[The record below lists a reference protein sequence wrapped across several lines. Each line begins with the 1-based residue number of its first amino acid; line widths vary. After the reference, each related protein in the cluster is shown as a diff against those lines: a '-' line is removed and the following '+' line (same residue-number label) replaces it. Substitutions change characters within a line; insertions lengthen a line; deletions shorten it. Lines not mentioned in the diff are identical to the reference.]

1 MCGRFTLRTLVRDLA
16 RQFLFEP
23 GDYTPPPRYNI
34 APTQDVAI
42 VRRFAGGSQR
52 ELAFVR
58 WGLVPHWADDVSIG
72 SRLINARSDTVATKP
87 AFRTAFARRR
97 CLVLAD
103 GYYEWQ
109 KAGRGKR
116 AYHIRMADGRPFA
129 IAGLWETW
137 RGTNKDPA
145 GGLETCTIVTTD
157 ASSRTRTIHDRMP
170 VILDPRDYEQW
181 LDPDVTEKAC
191 VEPLLRSY
199 EAEDLVAVEV
209 GPRVNNARHEGP
221 ECLAGVSDSPDQR
234 SGQEQQQTLLF

>member
-1 MCGRFTLRTLVRDLA
+1 LA

-42 VRRFAGGSQR
+42 VRRAAGDSKRQ
-52 ELAFVR
+52 LVFVR
-58 WGLVPHWADDVSIG
+58 WGLVPHWASDVSIG

-129 IAGLWETW
+129 IAGLWEMW
-137 RGTNKDPA
+137 RGTNKEA
-145 GGLETCTIVTTD
+145 AAGLESCTIITTD

-170 VILDPRDYEQW
+170 VILDPRDYEPW
-181 LDPDVTEKAC
+181 LDPDVTEKERVA
-191 VEPLLRSY
+191 PLLRSY

-209 GPRVNNARHEGP
+209 GPHVNNARHEGP
-221 ECLAGVSDSPDQR
+221 ECLAGALEESTEIGGDPP
-234 SGQEQQQTLLF
+234 QQTRLF